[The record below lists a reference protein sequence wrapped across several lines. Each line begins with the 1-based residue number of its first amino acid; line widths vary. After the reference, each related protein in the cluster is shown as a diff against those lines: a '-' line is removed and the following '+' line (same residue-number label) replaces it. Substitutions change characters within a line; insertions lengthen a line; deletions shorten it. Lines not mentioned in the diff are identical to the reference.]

1 MACVFEQIA
10 YISAYLFLIVDFQEF
25 LFGLRAA
32 DVYGKLA
39 DSVFLAVVWVEL
51 VALVVLVVYRG
62 HNWKTDSTTVE
73 GEVRHWL
80 FSSSYL

>member
-1 MACVFEQIA
+1 MQGRLPSAEVNGHLECQGLLNMACVFEQIA

-39 DSVFLAVVWVEL
+39 DSVFLAVV
-51 VALVVLVVYRG
+51 
-62 HNWKTDSTTVE
+62 
-73 GEVRHWL
+73 
-80 FSSSYL
+80 